1 MDSNRIVEG
10 LIQLHN
16 NSEEAWANWA
26 APRKETKPT
35 EKLPPVEKVTIR
47 EDDSEYL
54 ANLVEARYALHMTM
68 MGVEKT
74 HQALLRARKD
84 RVFLKRENIKAA
96 SSVREVLLTAK
107 VKEVV
112 ERKARHSKKTQ

>member
-16 NSEEAWANWA
+16 NSDEAWANWA
-26 APRKETKPT
+26 APKKVLPT
-35 EKLPPVEKVTIR
+35 EKLPPVEKAVLR
-47 EDDSEYL
+47 EDDSEYI
-54 ANLVEARYALHMTM
+54 ANLVEARYALHLTM

-74 HQALLRARKD
+74 HQAILKAGNSVYKLRKE
-84 RVFLKRENIKAA
+84 LIKATTMTK
-96 SSVREVLLTAK
+96 EVPLTAK

-112 ERKARHSKKTQ
+112 ERKARHSKKAQ